1 MFIGMGICHL
11 VLSLNNCGYAKYIF
25 IADLSSELTNS
36 DGEDFNPFA
45 SESEPDFVS
54 VECRITSNEYS

>member
-1 MFIGMGICHL
+1 MGICHF
-11 VLSLNNCGYAKYIF
+11 VLSLNNCGYAKDIF

-54 VECRITSNEYS
+54 VECHITYS

>member
-1 MFIGMGICHL
+1 MCICHL
-11 VLSLNNCGYAKYIF
+11 VLSLNNCGYTKDIF

-36 DGEDFNPFA
+36 DGEDFIPFA

-54 VECRITSNEYS
+54 VECHI